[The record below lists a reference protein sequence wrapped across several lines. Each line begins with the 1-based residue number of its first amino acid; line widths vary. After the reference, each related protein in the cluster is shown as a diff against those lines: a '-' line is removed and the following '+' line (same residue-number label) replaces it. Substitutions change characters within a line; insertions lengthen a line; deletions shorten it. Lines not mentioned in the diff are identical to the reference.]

1 MTVTTSDPPLG
12 LTKLLFKENDM
23 KTKEEYI
30 DDVKQ
35 AMIEEELKE
44 AGFDFATAIA
54 TKAEIAAGA
63 ACGQLAII
71 NED

>member
-1 MTVTTSDPPLG
+1 
-12 LTKLLFKENDM
+12 M